1 MEVEDDVGSFQG
13 GVSGREHPG
22 LKRIARIE
30 QAGEILE
37 DVLRVCLGPEA
48 DDGEPGGLGLGADDR
63 QVLADQGVEEARL
76 SDVRYAGE
84 RDVAREGHGVA
95 SYQLSVIG

>member
-37 DVLRVCLGPEA
+37 DVLRV
-48 DDGEPGGLGLGADDR
+48 
-63 QVLADQGVEEARL
+63 
-76 SDVRYAGE
+76 
-84 RDVAREGHGVA
+84 
-95 SYQLSVIG
+95 